1 MMKKTHVC
9 NVEIRIEETSLRKAR
24 TVIKENV
31 KMSKQ
36 SITAVLNG
44 KDEFE
49 LLFTGLNKSWMYQ
62 LLLFTF
68 SLRYFADHDLNS

>member
-1 MMKKTHVC
+1 
-9 NVEIRIEETSLRKAR
+9 
-24 TVIKENV
+24 
-31 KMSKQ
+31 MSKQ